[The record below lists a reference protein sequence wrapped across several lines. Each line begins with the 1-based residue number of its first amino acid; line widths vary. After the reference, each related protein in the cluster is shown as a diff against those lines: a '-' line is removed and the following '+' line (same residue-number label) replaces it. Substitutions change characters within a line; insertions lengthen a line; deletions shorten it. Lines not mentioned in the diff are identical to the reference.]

1 MLAIVFTAAKAFDT
15 IPNLSNISYAWG
27 LLPILVWVA
36 VAYVRRCRRYNDL
49 EQQTIG
55 FRNRAEGLAR
65 LAALRERGVALRNKA
80 VNTQPE
86 MEQWLKAN
94 AQWLNEVYGVVGAVS
109 VSLAARIRTLGT
121 VGPNVTEV
129 S

>member
-1 MLAIVFTAAKAFDT
+1 
-15 IPNLSNISYAWG
+15 
-27 LLPILVWVA
+27 
-36 VAYVRRCRRYNDL
+36 L

-55 FRNRAEGLAR
+55 FRNRAEGLAK
-65 LAALRERGVALRNKA
+65 LATLRERGVALRNKA

-94 AQWLNEVYGVVGAVS
+94 AQWLNELYGVVGEVS

-121 VGPNVTEV
+121 VGPNLTEV
-129 S
+129 SQPPSATIRTLDTVDPTLTEVSQPRSATIEHSMVQARN